1 MLVSESVGPSAGAVE
16 ALRATVLERLSVR
29 DFRNLRETTLAL
41 PPEGIALVGE
51 NGQGKTNVLEAI
63 RYLQML
69 RSFRGAHDQEL
80 VSFGASGFHLAARL
94 AGARADSV
102 TAGFERH
109 SKRKKLVVDG
119 VETPRLADAL
129 GVFPAVIFAPQD
141 AALVSGGPS
150 LRRRFLDIMLSLTS
164 RSYLASL
171 QRYRTALAQRN
182 AAMREDPAALGS
194 HEQRVAVWEPALAEH
209 GAVLWRAR
217 QNWVDRYAAQ
227 FSELCAAVG
236 EGGTCRLLYRRSSD
250 SESHDP
256 EAMLRDTLARKR
268 QLDMRHGLTHAGPH
282 RDDLVLSHDGHDLR
296 SYGSAGQQRTA
307 AIVLRLL
314 ESATFRAAT
323 GCEPIVLLDDPFAE
337 LDERRT
343 ARILE
348 LLCVDGRGQIMLAV
362 PRANDIPVGLT
373 RLERRRIVAG
383 EISMPS

>member
-1 MLVSESVGPSAGAVE
+1 MSESVGPSHEAVDV
-16 ALRATVLERLSVR
+16 LSCTLLERLSVR
-29 DFRNLRETTLAL
+29 DFRNLRPTTLAL

-51 NGQGKTNVLEAI
+51 NGQGKTNVLEAV

-94 AGARADSV
+94 SGARAESV
-102 TAGFERH
+102 AAGFERQG
-109 SKRKKLVVDG
+109 KRKKLVVDG

-141 AALVSGGPS
+141 ATLVSGGPGM
-150 LRRRFLDIMLSLTS
+150 RRRFLDIMLSLTS

-182 AAMREDPAALGS
+182 AAMRDDATTGAAL
-194 HEQRVAVWEPALAEH
+194 EQRVAVWEPALAGH

-217 QNWVDRYAAQ
+217 QSWVDEYAPRYA
-227 FSELCAAVG
+227 ELCAAVG
-236 EGGTCRLLYRRSSD
+236 ESGSCRLLYRRSSD
-250 SESHDP
+250 SDSSDP
-256 EAMLRDTLARKR
+256 EGMLRETLARKR

-282 RDDLVLSHDGHDLR
+282 RDDLVLSLDGHELR
-296 SYGSAGQQRTA
+296 CYGSAGQQRTA

-314 ESATFRAAT
+314 EGATFRAAT
-323 GCEPIVLLDDPFAE
+323 GSEPIVLLDDPFAE
-337 LDERRT
+337 LDARRT
-343 ARILE
+343 TRILE
-348 LLCVDGRGQIMLAV
+348 LLCVDGRGQIILAV
-362 PRANDIPVGLT
+362 PRANDIPAGLT

-383 EISMPS
+383 GISELS